1 MKSSLTFKTIFKT
14 IALIILFL
22 FANSCATTRSLAPS
36 PETNTPAQKAKAST
50 IQRILSIEEGGYTR
64 IRIEGSEPIAPPF
77 YKLLSDPLRISIDI
91 PNTNLDQIKE
101 PIKID
106 NGTITEILT
115 TQYDDKGRIEIGLV
129 QMANYNITKEEKNLI
144 IDVEKVK
151 KVVEVVNSTLQA
163 EEVKKDEEPVIEQKA
178 EIPPTELKKEENL
191 PTVPVTTASPPVDLR
206 KAKEVVNFSLD
217 EKQGSFTLKIIADG
231 EIENYNAFKLD
242 SPSRL
247 VVDLLKVGTRYP
259 QKAIKIKHPFIKEVR
274 IGHHSDK
281 LRLVFDSQKLQLPR
295 YQINRIGYQLIVSIG
310 DLPIPSEGLTKTAK

>member
-36 PETNTPAQKAKAST
+36 PEPNTPTQSAKAST
-50 IQRILSIEEGGYTR
+50 IQRILSFEEEGYTR

-77 YKLLSDPLRISIDI
+77 YKLLSDPLRILIDI

-151 KVVEVVNSTLQA
+151 KVVEVVDPTPRT
-163 EEVKKDEEPVIEQKA
+163 EEV
-178 EIPPTELKKEENL
+178 
-191 PTVPVTTASPPVDLR
+191 
-206 KAKEVVNFSLD
+206 
-217 EKQGSFTLKIIADG
+217 
-231 EIENYNAFKLD
+231 
-242 SPSRL
+242 
-247 VVDLLKVGTRYP
+247 
-259 QKAIKIKHPFIKEVR
+259 
-274 IGHHSDK
+274 
-281 LRLVFDSQKLQLPR
+281 
-295 YQINRIGYQLIVSIG
+295 
-310 DLPIPSEGLTKTAK
+310 